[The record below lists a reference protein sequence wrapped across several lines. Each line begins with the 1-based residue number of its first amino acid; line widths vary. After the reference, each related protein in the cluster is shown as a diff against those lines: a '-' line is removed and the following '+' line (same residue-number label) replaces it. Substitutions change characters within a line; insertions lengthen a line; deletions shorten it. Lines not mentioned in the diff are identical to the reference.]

1 MAPYVA
7 AELGDPAEIPGS
19 MPERLT
25 ELLAPT
31 LIFHGKRD
39 AAVPAA
45 FATPAG
51 NLIPQ
56 SEVILLD
63 AGHFLPMNES
73 DVIARELMRFFIA
86 NRGDQT
92 QWSAIAAD

>member
-39 AAVPAA
+39 AAVPPA

-51 NLIPQ
+51 NLILSPK
-56 SEVILLD
+56 SSCWTPDI
-63 AGHFLPMNES
+63 
-73 DVIARELMRFFIA
+73 FF
-86 NRGDQT
+86 R
-92 QWSAIAAD
+92 